1 MNKKY
6 KFFLEKTW
14 YLNFFDNE
22 YINLKKINK
31 INNYYIL
38 DYKKRIDSDIF
49 KFD

>member
-14 YLNFFDNE
+14 YLNFFDKD
-22 YINLKKINK
+22 YINLKKINNVK
-31 INNYYIL
+31 NSYIL
-38 DYKKRIDSDIF
+38 EYKKRIYPDIF

>member
-14 YLNFFDNE
+14 YLNFFDKD
-22 YINLKKINK
+22 YINLKKINNNK
-31 INNYYIL
+31 NNYIL
-38 DYKKRIDSDIF
+38 EYKKRIYPDIF